1 VHWIAARTT
10 RRVLPPPEKSRN
22 IADKNESSGGYVMHL
37 KRRLAIGLF
46 AAALTS
52 SSALAQTALTGLV
65 SSGDEAAMEGVL
77 VSARKEGSTITTT
90 VVSDEQGRYSFP
102 SARMEPGKYT
112 ISIRAIGYKLDGG
125 KSVDIPAGNAAT
137 TDLKLSKAKSLV
149 PQLSSGEWLHSL
161 PGPDRQKA
169 FLTMCVGCHTLQRV
183 VTSTHDAAEFQQLF
197 LRMSRYSP
205 GSTPTHPQPLLPG
218 PRGERPVVTG
228 DAAKAAAEFLASV
241 TLSNAE
247 GTEYPLKT
255 LPRPKGR
262 ATKVVITEYDLPR
275 KDALPHDVIVD
286 RDGQVWYSDFGA
298 QFVGMMDPQTG
309 KTTEIAIP
317 VIRPEQPK
325 GGLNIE
331 FDPDGNVWLS
341 MMYQAGI
348 SKIDR
353 NTHEVTVFPFP
364 KEWISPSTQASMVSP
379 MHSNVDGK
387 VWTNN
392 QEDHLNYRLDLAT
405 GKFENLGPAKT
416 PAGKQIR
423 AYGMPTDLQ
432 NNLYLLEFGGQSIG
446 RRDGK
451 SLEVTIWPTASA
463 LSRPRRGRVDEQ
475 NRLWFAEY
483 GGNSIG
489 MFDPS
494 TAAIKEWPLP
504 TPWSAPY
511 DVVSI
516 KNGAE
521 AWTGS
526 MLTDQVSR
534 LDTATGRVVDYLLP
548 RTTNIRRIF
557 VDETGQRPVLWVG
570 SNHGAS
576 IVKVEPLD

>member
-1 VHWIAARTT
+1 MRPGHVWLAVAVVLGAAGL
-10 RRVLPPPEKSRN
+10 V
-22 IADKNESSGGYVMHL
+22 ASGA
-37 KRRLAIGLF
+37 R
-46 AAALTS
+46 
-52 SSALAQTALTGLV
+52 AQTALSGLV
-65 SSGDEAAMEGVL
+65 SSSDEGAMEGVL
-77 VSARKEGSTITTT
+77 VSAKKEGSTITTT
-90 VVSDEQGRYSFP
+90 VVTDEQGRYSFP

-125 KSVDIPAGNAAT
+125 KSVDVPAGNAAT
-137 TDLKLSKAKSLV
+137 ADLKLGKVKSLV
-149 PQLSSGEWLHSL
+149 PQLSSGEWLNSL
-161 PGPDRQKA
+161 PGADKQKA

-183 VTSTHDAAEFQQLF
+183 LTSSHDAAEFQQVF

-241 TLSNAE
+241 NLSNAE
-247 GTEYPLKT
+247 AIEYPLKA

-262 ATKVVITEYDLPR
+262 STKVVVTEYDLPR

-286 RDGQVWYSDFGA
+286 KDGQVWYSDFGA
-298 QFVGMMDPQTG
+298 QFVGVMDPKTG
-309 KTTEIAIP
+309 KTKDIAIP

-353 NTHEVTVFPFP
+353 KTHDVTVFPFP
-364 KEWISPSTQASMVSP
+364 KEWISASTQASMVSP
-379 MHSNVDGK
+379 MHSNADGK

-392 QEDHLNYRLDLAT
+392 QEDHFNYRLDLAS
-405 GKFENLGPAKT
+405 GKFENIGQAKT

-423 AYGMPTDLQ
+423 AYGMPTDRQ
-432 NNLYLLEFGGQSIG
+432 NNLYQLEFGGQSIG

-451 SLEVTIWPTASA
+451 TLEVTIWPTATT

-483 GGNSIG
+483 GGNGIA
-489 MFDPS
+489 MFDPK
-494 TAAIKEWPLP
+494 TATIKEWPLP

-511 DVVSI
+511 DVVSTR
-516 KNGAE
+516 NGAE

-534 LDTATGRVVDYLLP
+534 LDIATGQVVDYLLP
-548 RTTNIRRIF
+548 RTTNIRRVF
-557 VDETGQRPVLWVG
+557 ADDTGQRPVLWVG